1 MPPDI
6 APHNI
11 GAPVDN
17 DCFARLCSALPLGS
31 NYLGRASSAASLSA
45 RTLNRDPAAAAFLA
59 ILMGGTLGM
68 LNAFGAVERTR
79 RRRSTQIEEI
89 NCSERDSEQAGSPC
103 V

>member
-1 MPPDI
+1 MT
-6 APHNI
+6 
-11 GAPVDN
+11 V
-17 DCFARLCSALPLGS
+17 RALVL
-31 NYLGRASSAASLSA
+31 SAAARQQLPRPRVLSRIVSA
-45 RTLNRDPAAAAFLA
+45 RTLNRDPAAATFLA

-89 NCSERDSEQAGSPC
+89 NRSERDSEQAGSPC